1 MRRDEA
7 IALLKRRIR
16 ARQTNDQ
23 AELNK
28 LDRQISAAVSKKEW
42 PELAR
47 PDSARPISSPPKSAM
62 SVGGPGSKW
71 EEQQAQYTKAPPPK
85 DWEA

>member
-7 IALLKRRIR
+7 IALVKRRIK
-16 ARQTNDQ
+16 ARQANDT
-23 AELNK
+23 ATLNK

-42 PELAR
+42 PEIR
-47 PDSARPISSPPKSAM
+47 NDSARPISSPPKLAM

-71 EEQQAQYTKAPPPK
+71 EEQQAQLSVPNTPSVLA
-85 DWEA
+85 